1 MSGQRIPPGLQ
12 NKAGRSMRKC
22 LLIICLCAGL
32 GTAAQTCTGGLG
44 DPIVDITFG
53 QGAGWGP
60 PLAAG
65 ITNLGFQAADCPE
78 DGYYTI
84 ANRTADCFVDSWWS
98 LTQDHTGNPKG
109 YFMLIN
115 ASYQPSQFYVETVDG
130 LCGNTSYQFAAW
142 VLNLIRGQQEIEPN
156 ITFRIEKTDGTVLQT
171 FDTGNIPQT
180 NSPIWNQYAF
190 YFNTPP
196 GINTVVLRMI
206 NNAPGGIGNDIAL
219 DDITFR
225 TAGASIENTV
235 VGYPSDTLNLC
246 VNAQPTLNINAMV
259 ESCYPST
266 SMQWQESVD
275 TGKTWSDLAGALST
289 GLSRAPTAGGLYLYR
304 LSVAQSGNLGI
315 ATCEVE
321 SQPVEV
327 NVIPV
332 PNPAISI
339 ALASDTNCAGS
350 PVTINATVTDP
361 GPNPFYQWLVDG
373 TVISSSSGGVIKS
386 LMSYPLQNGQIVTAK
401 MQSDAACLTGSGYAA
416 SNAIVVPVIPIPVTA
431 VSVAASAVQICA
443 DSIVVFT
450 ATPDNGGAGPHYQ
463 WQVNGVK
470 AGGDSSVFDDAGL
483 RNGDVVNV
491 SMTADLVCSQA
502 VQDPQGVTMTIYPL
516 PAISMDT
523 AIVIAGGS
531 SVRLAPAVT
540 GDIASFSWTPLTGI
554 EDAGSMTPVVK
565 PVGTTAYT
573 LRVVTLDGCKAAA
586 TEKVEVF
593 YDVRLPEGFTPNGD
607 GHNDLFR
614 VPPGIPVV
622 IRRFAVYNRQ
632 GEMLFYTTNVG
643 DGWDGTYRG
652 QPQPAGTYVWFVEY
666 NDPVTKRMAEKQGTV
681 LLIR

>member
-1 MSGQRIPPGLQ
+1 M
-12 NKAGRSMRKC
+12 
-22 LLIICLCAGL
+22 LIICLCAAL

-65 ITNLGFQAADCPE
+65 IANLAYQAADCPN
-78 DGYYTI
+78 DGFYTI
-84 ANRTADCFVDSWWS
+84 ANHTSDCFGDSWWS
-98 LTQDHTGNPKG
+98 LTQDHTGDPNG

-115 ASYQPSQFYVETVDG
+115 ASYQPSQFYVQTVDG

-142 VLNLIRGQQEIEPN
+142 VLNLIRGQQEIEPD

-180 NSPIWNQYAF
+180 SSPTWNQYAF

-246 VNAQPTLNINAMV
+246 VNAQPALHINATV

-266 SMQWQESVD
+266 SMQWQESID
-275 TGKTWSDLAGALST
+275 TGKTWSDLTGELST
-289 GLSRAPTAGGLYLYR
+289 DLSRAPTAGGLYLYR
-304 LSVAQSGNLGI
+304 LSVAQAGNLGI
-315 ATCEVE
+315 TTCEVE

-361 GPNPFYQWLVDG
+361 GANPQYQWLVDG
-373 TVISSSSGGVIKS
+373 GVVGSSKGGV
-386 LMSYPLQNGQIVTAK
+386 LQPLTSSTLQDGQVVTATMK
-401 MQSDAACLTGSGYAA
+401 SDAACLTGSGYAA
-416 SNAIVVPVIPIPVTA
+416 SNAIVVPVIPIPATA
-431 VSVAASAVQICA
+431 VSVAASAMRICA
-443 DSIVVFT
+443 DSVVVFK
-450 ATPDNGGAGPHYQ
+450 ATPDNGGVDPRYQ
-463 WQVNGVK
+463 WQVNGVN
-470 AGGDSSVFDDAGL
+470 AGGDSAVFDDAGL

-491 SMTADLVCSQA
+491 SMTADHVCSQA
-502 VQDPQGVTMTIYPL
+502 VKDPQGVTMTIYPL
-516 PAISMDT
+516 PVVSLDT

-531 SVRLAPAVT
+531 SVQLTPAVT
-540 GDIASFSWTPLTGI
+540 GDIASFSWTPLAGI
-554 EDAGSMTPVVK
+554 EDAGSITPVVK

-573 LRVVTLDGCKAAA
+573 LGVVTTDGCKADA

-593 YDVRLPEGFTPNGD
+593 YDVRMPAAFTPNGD

-614 VPPGIPVV
+614 VPPRIPVV

-632 GEMLFYTTNVG
+632 GEMVFYTTKVG

-652 QPQPAGTYVWFVEY
+652 HPQPAGTYVWFVEY
-666 NDPVTKRMAEKQGTV
+666 NDPVTRAVGEKQGTV
-681 LLIR
+681 ALIR